1 MTEQTFN
8 LHLVSDAT
16 GETLQMLARAAITQ
30 FEGYEPE
37 EFIWTMVRSSAQL
50 QMVIDGIQQSPGIV
64 LFTLVDAN
72 LRRDL
77 INACRSLETPCV
89 DVLDPTIATLRDF
102 LHTEAKNQPGR
113 QHTLDEEYFQRI
125 DAMHFCLAH
134 DDGQSLETIHEAD
147 VVLVGV
153 SRTSKT
159 PTCMYLAN
167 RGVKAANVPL
177 VSGAPTPDELERLKA
192 PLVIGLINSVK
203 RLVELR
209 RSRLLLLNENADT
222 PYADEDEIKKEIA
235 AARRLFTRHGWPV
248 IDVTGRS
255 IEETA
260 AAVMRLHA
268 NWERTAG

>member
-1 MTEQTFN
+1 MTKKTFN

-16 GETLQMLARAAITQ
+16 GETLEMLARAASTQ
-30 FEGYEPE
+30 FEGYDAE
-37 EFIWTMVRSSAQL
+37 ETLWSMVRSSAQL
-50 QMVIDGIQQSPGIV
+50 QVVLDGIQQSPGVV
-64 LFTLVDAN
+64 LFTIVDAT

-89 DVLDPTIATLRDF
+89 DVMDPVIETLRSY
-102 LHTEAKNQPGR
+102 LHTESKNQPGS
-113 QHTLDEEYFQRI
+113 QHTLDDEYFERI

-134 DDGQSLETIHEAD
+134 DDGQSLSTLFQAD

-167 RGVKAANVPL
+167 RGIKAANVPL
-177 VSGAPTPDELERLKA
+177 VGGQSPPEELEKVQG
-192 PLVIGLINSVK
+192 PLVVGLVNSVK

-209 RSRLLLLNENADT
+209 RNRLQFLNESADT
-222 PYADEDEIKKEIA
+222 PYADEDEIKKEIV
-235 AARRLFTRHGWPV
+235 AARRLFIRHGWPI

-260 AAVMRLHA
+260 AAVLQLHA
-268 NWERTAG
+268 SGGHAR

>member
-1 MTEQTFN
+1 VAENTFN

-16 GETLQMLARAAITQ
+16 GETLQMLTRAAITQ

-37 EFIWTMVRSSAQL
+37 EFIWSMVRSSGQL
-50 QMVIDGIQQSPGIV
+50 QLAIDGIQESPGVV
-64 LFTLVDAN
+64 LFTLVDDI

-77 INACRSLETPCV
+77 VNACRSLEVPCV
-89 DVLDPTIATLRDF
+89 DVLDPTISTLRDF
-102 LHTEAKNQPGR
+102 LHTESKKQPGR

-125 DAMHFCLAH
+125 DAMHYCLAH
-134 DDGQSLETIHEAD
+134 DDGQSLDTLFEAD

-167 RGVKAANVPL
+167 RGIKAANVPL
-177 VSGAPTPDELERLKA
+177 VSGASPPEQLETLRG

-222 PYADEDEIKKEIA
+222 PYADEDEIKKEIV
-235 AARRLFTRHGWPV
+235 AARRLFSRHGWSV

-260 AAVMRLHA
+260 AAIMRLHSE
-268 NWERTAG
+268 WERP